1 MISDSQTGQR
11 PIGTHPVERIVI
23 SLALFLYPILLL
35 TLRGGMNWMFGVLLI
50 VALVHL
56 FRDRQAFSDSLNFP
70 LSAMLMIAMASP
82 VIAILLSQS
91 FHTDFNARPYDG
103 VSRLLLAIPILLVLR
118 KVDIKLLGIIQYAF
132 PLGAIGAF
140 IAIKLYSINELQE
153 GFAATYFL
161 NHIHL
166 GDLAL
171 MLGALSAL
179 SIHWMRKDPFWVV
192 ALKVIGLLVGLYVS
206 AKSSARGGWVALPF
220 FLFIWFYFRSR
231 SKPWLKIGVAASLAL
246 VLSVASYFL
255 LHTIRSRIDLIYTDL
270 LAFNSGNLDTSIGI
284 RLQLWKAALH
294 LFWENP
300 FFGVGADGFKAAMQE
315 LVSSGY
321 ITPTAGEFGGA
332 EVHNEILAHLVRFGI
347 FGLISILLVYLVPLF
362 LFLRLARTQLQPKRT
377 AAVMGVFLVA
387 GFFIFGLTVE
397 IFNLKMTIAFFSLTL
412 AVLFAIATNKSEH

>member
-1 MISDSQTGQR
+1 MIPDSQTGQR
-11 PIGTHPVERIVI
+11 PIGTHPLERSVI
-23 SLALFLYPILLL
+23 SLALFLYPVLLL
-35 TLRGGMNWMFGVLLI
+35 TLRGGMNLMFAVLLI

-56 FRDRQAFSDSLNFP
+56 FRDRQAFPDSLDFP
-70 LSAMLMIAMASP
+70 HSGLLMMAMASP

-91 FHTDFNARPYDG
+91 FHGDFSGRPYDG

-118 KVDIKLLGIIQYAF
+118 KVDIRQLAIVQYAF
-132 PLGAIGAF
+132 PLGAIGSF
-140 IAIKLYSINELQE
+140 IAIKLYSVNELQD
-153 GFAATYFL
+153 GFAATSFL

-179 SIHWMRKDPFWVV
+179 SIHWMRNDPFWIV
-192 ALKVIGLLVGLYVS
+192 ALKVIGLLAGLYVS

-220 FLFIWFYFRSR
+220 FLFIWFYFRSS
-231 SKPWLKIGVAASLAL
+231 SKPWRKIGIAASLAL
-246 VLSVASYFL
+246 VLSIASYFL
-255 LHTIRSRIDLIYTDL
+255 LHTIRSRIDLIYTDI

-294 LFWENP
+294 LFLENP
-300 FFGVGADGFKAAMQE
+300 FFGVGADGFKAAMQA

-321 ITPTAGEFGGA
+321 ITQMAGEFGGA
-332 EVHNEILAHLVRFGI
+332 EVHNEILAQSVRFGI
-347 FGLISILLVYLVPLF
+347 FGLISILLVYLVPLL
-362 LFLRLARTQLQPKRT
+362 LFWRLAQTHLRSKRT
-377 AAVMGVFLVA
+377 AAVMGIFMVV

-412 AVLFAIATNKSEH
+412 AVLLAIAANKSEH